1 MPPLKNIKHEKFA
14 QAVIEKPSYTQAYA
28 KAYGIQNLDSAR
40 SAAPRLLANNSVKNR
55 IQEILQGHGITLG
68 KVLQRYNDFLH
79 AQDLPVQSWDA
90 TKTGLKMFGVLDSES
105 SDNSPQ
111 PIQIIVATL
120 APETT

>member
-1 MPPLKNIKHEKFA
+1 MPPLKNIKHERFA
-14 QAVIEKPSYTQAYA
+14 QAVVTKPSYSQAYSSV
-28 KAYGIQNLDSAR
+28 YGSQNPV
-40 SAAPRLLANNSVKNR
+40 AASNSGSRLLENVGIRNR
-55 IQEILQGHGITLG
+55 VAELLQGHGITLG